1 MARETFV
8 FDPDTME
15 LVPKHLFRSRQ
26 DAPKRSHLAAP
37 SVMSDSI
44 EGGVSQVSGQ
54 YHDTRS
60 GLMRDYRAYEARTG
74 QKLEIVGDQTHH
86 LTADA
91 TAAPV
96 NEKAIDASIKLALEK
111 HAA

>member
-8 FDPDTME
+8 FDPVSKEMI
-15 LVPKHLFRSRQ
+15 PKHLFRAIQPRP
-26 DAPKRSHLAAP
+26 ARSDLAAP
-37 SVMSDSI
+37 MVVSDTI
-44 EGGVSQVSGQ
+44 KGGISQVSGQ